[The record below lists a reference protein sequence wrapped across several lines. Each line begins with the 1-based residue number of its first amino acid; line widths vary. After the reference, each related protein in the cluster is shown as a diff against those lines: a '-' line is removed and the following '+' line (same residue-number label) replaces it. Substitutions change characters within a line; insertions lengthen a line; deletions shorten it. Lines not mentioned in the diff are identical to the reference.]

1 MLTTEANTATTSHP
15 PIREL
20 VHPVLYDRL
29 CNRVVDDEG
38 VTREAAELIID
49 GALGFLKMC
58 AEYPNQN
65 FAPSKPV
72 DIGWHTFILYTKA
85 YAGFCQ
91 RVAGRFIHHEPA
103 DNPMQPSSG
112 MTISDTTAFM
122 DEHDISYNP
131 VLWTVVAFCDA
142 RGGGGNDGKCSRS
155 APTAQLSCAS
165 NEAELQVAGMNTI
178 VHGPTCQQYCG
189 GGHCTKSEAEGEV
202 AQILASG
209 CSHSESGCGKCSG
222 CNNGWCNGH

>member
-1 MLTTEANTATTSHP
+1 MLTPQATTAISP
-15 PIREL
+15 DTAISAL

-29 CNRVVDDEG
+29 ANRVVDDEG
-38 VTREAAELIID
+38 ITREAAELIID

-58 AEYPNQN
+58 ADYPDQN

-122 DEHDISYNP
+122 DKHGISYNP

-155 APTAQLSCAS
+155 VPAAQLNCVS
-165 NEAELQVAGMNTI
+165 NEAELQVSGINSA
-178 VHGPTCQQYCG
+178 
-189 GGHCTKSEAEGEV
+189 SREV

-209 CSHSESGCGKCSG
+209 CSHSESGCGKCSN

>member
-1 MLTTEANTATTSHP
+1 MLTTEANTDTP

-29 CNRVVDDEG
+29 ANRVVDDEG

-58 AEYPNQN
+58 ADYPDQN

-112 MTISDTTAFM
+112 MTIGDTTAFM
-122 DEHDISYNP
+122 DKHGISYNP
-131 VLWTVVAFCDA
+131 VLWTATAFCDA

-155 APTAQLSCAS
+155 APSAELNCVS
-165 NEAELQVAGMNTI
+165 NEAELQVAGMHATCRGAGTGCN
-178 VHGPTCQQYCG
+178 GTCQ
-189 GGHCTKSEAEGEV
+189 TSANREV

-209 CSHSESGCGKCSG
+209 CSHSESGCGKCSN

>member
-1 MLTTEANTATTSHP
+1 MLTTEASTATPSYP

-29 CNRVVDDEG
+29 VNRVVDDEC

-58 AEYPNQN
+58 ADYPDQN

-103 DNPMQPSSG
+103 DNPMQSSSG
-112 MTISDTTAFM
+112 MSIGDTTAFM
-122 DEHDISYNP
+122 DKHGISYNP
-131 VLWTVVAFCDA
+131 VLWTATAFCDA

-155 APTAQLSCAS
+155 APSAELNCVS
-165 NEAELQVAGMNTI
+165 NEAELQVAGIN
-178 VHGPTCQQYCG
+178 G
-189 GGHCTKSEAEGEV
+189 ANREV

-209 CSHSESGCGKCSG
+209 CSHSESGCGKCSN